1 MGYLKQLIL
10 KTKNKAIRKNLLLA
24 FSSTLN
30 QNNLTY
36 HTSKMHGSSLYAGNS
51 GIFIYYCYRIAP
63 NPTLVDIKKSFLNKL
78 NNLIKAKKELD
89 FISDTVRKNAKVY
102 RGDATNLKI
111 RLNASI
117 KSQVIKNE
125 SVDYIYTDP
134 PYGKKIEYLD
144 LSVMW
149 NAWLDL
155 KVSDE
160 DYQREAIEGGHLNKP
175 REIYGDMIVQSLKE
189 MFRVLKWNRWMSFVF
204 QHQDPY
210 YWYLIVQN
218 AEKIGFEYQGVVR
231 QNNGQTS
238 FKKRQ
243 NPFSVLSGQ
252 LIINF
257 IKKKKPQAIMK
268 ADLGKDIT
276 ELILNNVEA
285 VIAEKDGATINEIND
300 SLVIHAL
307 ELGFL
312 DKLSEYGDLTP
323 YLLNNFAYESE
334 SKKYHLREKSS
345 FKSHIPVEKRIKYF
359 LTSYL
364 RRENR
369 QDNFPG
375 FSDIVYKII
384 PLLRNGKTPE
394 EQTIKKVLE
403 DLAIYDEYRSGYVLK
418 DSDKNKEQ
426 LRFI

>member
-1 MGYLKQLIL
+1 MKS
-10 KTKNKAIRKNLLLA
+10 KAIRKNLLLA
-24 FSSTLN
+24 FSSAIT
-30 QNNLTY
+30 QNNLSY
-36 HTSKMHGSSLYAGNS
+36 HTSTLHTKIPNPYGGETGA
-51 GIFIYYCYRIAP
+51 FRYYRYRKSP
-63 NPTLVDIKKSFLNKL
+63 NPTIVDIKKSFLNKL
-78 NNLIKAKKELD
+78 NNLVKAKKELRMLPD
-89 FISDTVRKNAKVY
+89 EIRENARVY
-102 RGDATNLKI
+102 KGDATNLKI

-117 KSQVIKNE
+117 KPQVIEDE

-155 KVSDE
+155 KVTDE
-160 DYQREAIEGGHLNKP
+160 DYKREAIEGGHLNKS
-175 REIYGDMIVQSLKE
+175 RELYGDMIVRSLKE

-218 AEKIGFEYQGVVR
+218 AEEIGFEYKGVIK
-231 QNNGQTS
+231 QSNGPIS
-238 FKKRQ
+238 FKKSQR
-243 NPFSVLSGQ
+243 PSIVLSGQ

-257 IKKKKPQAIMK
+257 IKKKNPQAVMR
-268 ADLGKDIT
+268 ADLGQDVT
-276 ELILNNVEA
+276 ALILNNVES
-285 VIAEKDGATINEIND
+285 VIAEKNGATINEIND

-323 YLLNNFAYESE
+323 YLQSNFAYESE

-345 FKSHIPVEKRIKYF
+345 FKSHIQVEKRIKYF

-369 QDNFPG
+369 QDNFPD
-375 FSDIVYKII
+375 FSDIVYDIM
-384 PLLRNGKTPE
+384 PLLKNGKTPE

-403 DLAIYDEYRSGYVLK
+403 DIAIYDEGKSGYVLK
-418 DSDKNKEQ
+418 DSDKNKSQ
-426 LRFI
+426 LRFV